1 MNIVSP
7 RARALAYGV
16 TLIAATAVIAAT
28 SQGVAVSRD
37 AAPQDAISQNAAS
50 HHQDDSDRK
59 NQGDRSRR
67 GAYSVH
73 NLVSDGFVPADHTDP
88 DLVNPWGIVF
98 APNAPVWVND
108 NGTGLSTL
116 YDGLGVK
123 QALVVAVPPPTGGM
137 PPSLPTGIVSSAAGF
152 AVTEGAVSA
161 ASRFIFATLRGT
173 ISGWA
178 PTVNP
183 TNAIVAVDR
192 SKEGAIYTGLALA
205 ANGTGNFLYAADFH
219 NNRIDVFDSTFQ
231 LVTLSGSFSDP
242 RLPDGYAPFG
252 IQNILGNLYVTYAKQ
267 DEAAQRDVPG
277 PGLGFVNVFDA
288 NGRLIRRFASRGRLN
303 APWGVALAPADFGQ
317 FSNTLLVGNFGD
329 GRINTFDLGSGEPQ
343 GWLRTPNG
351 RAITLEGLWGIAFGN
366 GALNQPTNILF
377 FAAGPGEE
385 EHGLYGRIEAV
396 QKNHDDE

>member
-7 RARALAYGV
+7 RARALGYSGM
-16 TLIAATAVIAAT
+16 LITATAVLASA
-28 SQGVAVSRD
+28 SQGFAVSH
-37 AAPQDAISQNAAS
+37 AAVPQDAISQDAAS
-50 HHQDDSDRK
+50 HQKDDADRK
-59 NQGDRSRR
+59 DHGDRNPR

-116 YDGLGVK
+116 YEGLGVK
-123 QALVVAVPPPTGGM
+123 QALVVTVPPPTGGT
-137 PPSLPTGIVSSAAGF
+137 PLSLPTGIVSSAAGF
-152 AVTEGAVSA
+152 AVTQGALSA
-161 ASRFIFATLRGT
+161 PSRFIFATLRGT

-183 TNAIVAVDR
+183 TNAIVAADR
-192 SKEGAIYTGLALA
+192 SDEGAIYTGLALA

-267 DEAAQRDVPG
+267 DEAAQRDVTG
-277 PGLGFVNVFDA
+277 SGLGFVNVFDA
-288 NGRLIRRFASRGRLN
+288 NGHLIRRFASRGRLN
-303 APWGVALAPADFGQ
+303 APWGVALAPADFGR
-317 FSNTLLVGNFGD
+317 FSNTLLIGNFGD
-329 GRINTFDLGSGEPQ
+329 GRINTFDLRSGEPQ
-343 GWLRTPNG
+343 GSLRTPDG
-351 RAITLEGLWGIAFGN
+351 QAITLEGLWGIAFGN
-366 GALNQPTNILF
+366 GVVNQPTNVLF

-396 QKNHDDE
+396 QKNHNDE

>member
-1 MNIVSP
+1 MNIVRFRTS
-7 RARALAYGV
+7 ALAYSV

-28 SQGVAVSRD
+28 SPGFAVSRD
-37 AAPQDAISQNAAS
+37 AVPQNAISQKNAAS
-50 HHQDDSDRK
+50 QQD
-59 NQGDRSRR
+59 GDRSRR

-123 QALVVAVPPPTGGM
+123 NALVVTVPPPMGGT

-152 AVTEGAVSA
+152 VVTEGALSA
-161 ASRFIFATLRGT
+161 PSRFIFATLRGT

-192 SKEGAIYTGLALA
+192 SGEGAIYTGLALA

-219 NNRIDVFDSTFQ
+219 NNRIDVFDSSFQ
-231 LVTLSGSFSDP
+231 PVTLSRGFSDP

-267 DEAAQRDVPG
+267 DEAAQRDVTG
-277 PGLGFVNVFDA
+277 PGLGFVDVFDA
-288 NGRLIRRFASRGRLN
+288 SGNLIRRFASRGRLN
-303 APWGVALAPADFGQ
+303 APWGVALAPADFGR
-317 FSNTLLVGNFGD
+317 FSNTLLIGNFGD
-329 GRINTFDLGSGEPQ
+329 GRINTFDLRSGEPQ
-343 GWLRTPNG
+343 GWLRAPDG
-351 RAITLEGLWGIAFGN
+351 QAITLEGLWGIAFGN
-366 GALNQPTNILF
+366 GALNQSTNALF

-385 EHGLYGRIEAV
+385 MHGLYGRIEAV
-396 QKNHDDE
+396 QKNPDDE